1 MGACGIIS
9 IMGAQTGVAPQIRAL
24 KERFP
29 EMAPSAIAR
38 RVGCDPSNVTRVL
51 QTYLNGASIED
62 LRGFQENKADVYD
75 SLQRSILESITA
87 GDFVKAPL
95 MARVTSAAILEDK
108 ARLVRGQAT
117 SINVNVLMDVVDA
130 IRTRRDNQQPIRTQ
144 SVVESE

>member
-1 MGACGIIS
+1 
-9 IMGAQTGVAPQIRAL
+9 MGAQTGVAPQIRAL

-51 QTYLNGASIED
+51 QTYLNGAPVED
-62 LRGFQENKADVYD
+62 LRDFQENKADIYD
-75 SLQRSILESITA
+75 SLQKSILESIA
-87 GDFVKAPL
+87 AEDFVKAPL

-117 SINVNVLMDVVDA
+117 GINVSVLLDVAEA
-130 IRTRRDNQQPIRTQ
+130 IRARNQQPIRTQ
-144 SVVESE
+144 SE